1 MSDNTCDIVKLIE
14 KSPVMRL
21 SENYQSKF
29 IEKIQK
35 SFTETQ
41 QQLFLGSFYCYLNY
55 NSKTDFVINFDDVWN
70 WLGFSRKDHAK
81 RLLIKLFIKDID
93 YKIETIKLHASTGGA
108 THQTIKDN
116 GGLNK
121 EFITMTINTFKKL
134 CLKANTKKADE
145 IHEYF
150 IKLEEVLQEILNEES
165 SELKDQLQLKDTL
178 LLESDHK
185 CKIQREIGLIKAF
198 SKKNCVY
205 LAETYLT
212 INGVLCKYIKLGETM
227 DIYKRASSLRTEYG
241 KKTYIIEVY
250 PTERCIEFETKL
262 FNNEVIKKNMQKI
275 MIKNVNKQEII
286 KLTDRFTIVSLKN
299 IISKTLKELNENDIQ
314 LLQITN
320 TKLLEELKKLQII
333 NNKLQ
338 LEINKLKNIEIDE
351 VEEVIGDDIDEDVEA
366 QLYQEPV
373 ENVVEKK
380 IKKTPLPKS
389 TNPKFKDIPKS
400 FKDLVYKK
408 DVEFWNFLDN
418 TIEYTEKSFNCV
430 KSFDLLRLYANDYN
444 HTFSAFNNVITGYF
458 KLQMINYIK
467 EKFDKDK
474 VRPEQI
480 TVRMNTD
487 NDKNI
492 SMRGFE
498 HLKIKD
504 SVIIPQEFYNKT
516 V

>member
-1 MSDNTCDIVKLIE
+1 MSEITCDIVKLIE

-70 WLGFSRKDHAK
+70 WLGFSRKDPAK
-81 RLLIKLFIKDID
+81 RLLIL
-93 YKIETIKLHASTGGA
+93 
-108 THQTIKDN
+108 
-116 GGLNK
+116 LN
-121 EFITMTINTFKKL
+121 INTFKKL

-150 IKLEEVLQEILNEES
+150 IKLEEVLQEILDEES
-165 SELKDQLQLKDTL
+165 SELKDTL

-262 FNNEVIKKNMQKI
+262 FNNEVITQ
-275 MIKNVNKQEII
+275 
-286 KLTDRFTIVSLKN
+286 
-299 IISKTLKELNENDIQ
+299 
-314 LLQITN
+314 
-320 TKLLEELKKLQII
+320 
-333 NNKLQ
+333 
-338 LEINKLKNIEIDE
+338 
-351 VEEVIGDDIDEDVEA
+351 
-366 QLYQEPV
+366 
-373 ENVVEKK
+373 
-380 IKKTPLPKS
+380 PKS
-389 TNPKFKDIPKS
+389 KIS
-400 FKDLVYKK
+400 C
-408 DVEFWNFLDN
+408 
-418 TIEYTEKSFNCV
+418 S
-430 KSFDLLRLYANDYN
+430 LRSL
-444 HTFSAFNNVITGYF
+444 T
-458 KLQMINYIK
+458 
-467 EKFDKDK
+467 
-474 VRPEQI
+474 
-480 TVRMNTD
+480 
-487 NDKNI
+487 
-492 SMRGFE
+492 
-498 HLKIKD
+498 
-504 SVIIPQEFYNKT
+504 
-516 V
+516 